1 MKVKTAIR
9 ILIGAIVSLS
19 VVSSGAEVLKPAD
32 IRDIRLKG
40 YVADRMDGCVRRHVA
55 ATDAMYLADVFRH
68 HTETDRWQTEFWG
81 KWMHS
86 AAPFWTYTQCPR
98 LRVAMDESASAVLAA
113 QQDDGY
119 IGNYP
124 AGRRSGGGWDVWGN
138 KYTMLGLLHH
148 HAATGSADSLRGA
161 ERLADYLM
169 GVFGPG
175 KKSIAESGNFRGMPS
190 CSVLEP
196 IVWLYRATGS
206 ARYLEF
212 ARYIVSEM
220 DADDGARLLKDAD
233 VPVARRVTDGTVR
246 GSAIKSYEM
255 MSCCQ
260 GLLDFFDATG
270 ETRCLDAARKTA
282 ESIRT
287 TEVNLAGGAS
297 SSEQWYG
304 GARRQVFPHVFQQET
319 CVQTTWM
326 RLAGKL
332 LRETGDPVW
341 ADELE
346 KTFYNAY
353 LASLSADNAAFTQY
367 CPLTGTRSKGA
378 YHCRMHT
385 NCCNAN
391 GPRGF
396 LAFLENMLV
405 SDGDRVCMNFYASGS
420 QAVRFADGTRA
431 EFETFTLYPADGRVE
446 IRNRTP
452 GRRRFALALRIPGWC
467 ASANVAVNGAPAGDA
482 PAGAY
487 LDIVREWKPGDK
499 VEIDFDM
506 SVKVHAIDNYVAFT
520 SGPVLL
526 ARDRRFGDGDFS
538 EALRRSILSCKIVKM
553 ESVAPE
559 KGMWMTFAGVIP
571 LGSHADNPEMGRPR
585 MVRFCDYA
593 SAGDTWSQES
603 FYRVWLPV
611 EHGGPASF

>member
-1 MKVKTAIR
+1 VKSNTTIH
-9 ILIGAIVSLS
+9 ILAGAIVALFA
-19 VVSSGAEVLKPAD
+19 VPSGADVLKSPD

-40 YVADRMDGCVRRHVA
+40 YVADRMEGCISRHVA

-86 AAPFWTYTQCPR
+86 AAPFWTYTRCPR
-98 LRVAMDESASAVLAA
+98 LRSAMDESASAVLSA
-113 QQDDGY
+113 QEADGY

-124 AGRRSGGGWDVWGN
+124 AGQRSGRCWDVWGN

-161 ERLADYLM
+161 ERLANYLM

-190 CSVLEP
+190 CSLLEP
-196 IVWLYRATGS
+196 VVWLYRATGN
-206 ARYLEF
+206 ARYLDF

-220 DADDGARLLKDAD
+220 DADGGARLLKDAD
-233 VPVARRVTDGTVR
+233 VPVASRITDGTVR
-246 GSAIKSYEM
+246 GSALKSYEM

-260 GLLDFFDATG
+260 GLLDFFDVTG
-270 ETRCLDAARKTA
+270 ESRCLDAVRKTA

-297 SSEQWYG
+297 SSEQWYN
-304 GARRQVFPHVFQQET
+304 GAKRQVAPHVYQQET

-326 RLAGKL
+326 RLSGKL
-332 LRETGDPVW
+332 LRETGNPLW

-353 LASLSADNAAFTQY
+353 LASLSPDNATFTQY

-396 LAFLENMLV
+396 LAFLENMLLV
-405 SDGDRVCMNFYASGS
+405 DGDRICMNFYASGS
-420 QAVRFADGTRA
+420 QAARLADGTRA
-431 EFETFTLYPADGRVE
+431 EFETFTLYPADGRIE
-446 IRNRTP
+446 IRNQTTE
-452 GRRRFALALRIPGWC
+452 RRRFTLALRIPGWC
-467 ASANVAVNGAPAGDA
+467 SPPEVAVNGTPVGAVS
-482 PAGAY
+482 AGAY
-487 LDIVREWKPGDK
+487 LDLAREWAPGDK
-499 VEIDFDM
+499 VEINFDM
-506 SVKVHAIDNYVAFT
+506 TVRVHVIDNYVAFT

-538 EALRRSILSCKIVKM
+538 EALRRSILLRKTVNM
-553 ESVAPE
+553 DSVAPE
-559 KGMWMTFAGVIP
+559 KGTWMTFAGALP

-593 SAGDTWSQES
+593 SAGATWDQES

-611 EHGGPASF
+611 EHSGPASF

>member
-1 MKVKTAIR
+1 MKSKTTIR
-9 ILIGAIVSLS
+9 IFAGAIAVLS
-19 VVSSGAEVLKPAD
+19 AVPSGADVLKSPD

-40 YVADRMDGCVRRHVA
+40 YVADRMDGCSRRHVA

-68 HTETDRWQTEFWG
+68 HTETNRWQTEFWG

-98 LRVAMDESASAVLAA
+98 LRAAMDESASAVLSA
-113 QQDDGY
+113 QQADGY

-124 AGRRSGGGWDVWGN
+124 AGQRSGRCWDVWGN

-161 ERLADYLM
+161 ERLAEYLM

-190 CSVLEP
+190 CSALEP
-196 IVWLYRATGS
+196 VVWLYRVTGN

-233 VPVARRVTDGTVR
+233 VPVARRITDGTVR
-246 GSAIKSYEM
+246 GSALKSYEM

-260 GLLDFFDATG
+260 GLLDFFDVTG
-270 ETRCLDAARKTA
+270 ESRCLDAVRKTA

-297 SSEQWYG
+297 SSEQWYN
-304 GARRQVFPHVFQQET
+304 GAKRQIYPHVFQQET

-332 LRETGDPVW
+332 LRETGNPVW

-353 LASLSADNAAFTQY
+353 LASLSPDNATFTQY

-396 LAFLENMLV
+396 LAFLENMLLV
-405 SDGDRVCMNFYASGS
+405 DGDRVCMNFYVSGS
-420 QAVRFADGTRA
+420 QAAKLADGVRA
-431 EFETFTLYPADGRVE
+431 EFETFTLYPADGRIE
-446 IRNRTP
+446 IRNQTP
-452 GRRRFALALRIPGWC
+452 VRRHFTLSLRIPGWC
-467 ASANVAVNGAPAGDA
+467 SSAKVAVNGASAGDA

-487 LDIVREWKPGDK
+487 LDLAREWAPGDR

-506 SVKVHAIDNYVAFT
+506 SVRVHAIDDHVAFT

-538 EALRRSILSCKIVKM
+538 EALRRSILLRKTVKM

-559 KGMWMTFAGVIP
+559 KGMWIAFAGVLP

-585 MVRFCDYA
+585 MVRLCDYA
-593 SAGDTWSQES
+593 SAGATWSHES

-611 EHGGPASF
+611 EHSGPADF

>member
-1 MKVKTAIR
+1 MKSKTTIR
-9 ILIGAIVSLS
+9 IFAGAIAVLS
-19 VVSSGAEVLKPAD
+19 AVPSGADVLKSPD

-40 YVADRMDGCVRRHVA
+40 YVADRMDGCIRRHVA

-86 AAPFWTYTQCPR
+86 AAPFWTYTRCPR
-98 LRVAMDESASAVLAA
+98 LRAAMDESASAVLSA
-113 QQDDGY
+113 QQADGY

-124 AGRRSGGGWDVWGN
+124 AGQRSGRCWDVWGN

-161 ERLADYLM
+161 ERLAEYLM

-190 CSVLEP
+190 CSALEP
-196 IVWLYRATGS
+196 VVWLYRVTRN

-220 DADDGARLLKDAD
+220 DADGGARLLKDAD
-233 VPVARRVTDGTVR
+233 VPVASRITDGTVR
-246 GSAIKSYEM
+246 GSALKSYEM

-260 GLLDFFDATG
+260 GLLDFFDVTG
-270 ETRCLDAARKTA
+270 ESRCLDAVRKTA

-297 SSEQWYG
+297 SSEQWYN
-304 GARRQVFPHVFQQET
+304 GAKRQIYPHVFQQET

-332 LRETGDPVW
+332 LRETGNPVW

-353 LASLSADNAAFTQY
+353 LASLSPDNATFTQY

-396 LAFLENMLV
+396 LAFLENMLLV
-405 SDGDRVCMNFYASGS
+405 DGDRVCMNFYASGS
-420 QAVRFADGTRA
+420 QAARLADGTRA
-431 EFETFTLYPADGRVE
+431 EFETFTLYPADGRIE
-446 IRNRTP
+446 IRNQTTE
-452 GRRRFALALRIPGWC
+452 RRRFTLALRIPGWGS
-467 ASANVAVNGAPAGDA
+467 SAEVAVNGTPVGAVS
-482 PAGAY
+482 AGAY
-487 LDIVREWKPGDK
+487 LDLAREWAPGDK
-499 VEIDFDM
+499 VEINFDM
-506 SVKVHAIDNYVAFT
+506 TVRVHVIDNYVAFT

-538 EALRRSILSCKIVKM
+538 EALRRSILLRKTVNMDC
-553 ESVAPE
+553 VAPE
-559 KGMWMTFAGVIP
+559 KGTWMTFAGALP

-585 MVRFCDYA
+585 IVRFCDYA
-593 SAGDTWSQES
+593 SAGATWDQES

-611 EHGGPASF
+611 EHSGPADF